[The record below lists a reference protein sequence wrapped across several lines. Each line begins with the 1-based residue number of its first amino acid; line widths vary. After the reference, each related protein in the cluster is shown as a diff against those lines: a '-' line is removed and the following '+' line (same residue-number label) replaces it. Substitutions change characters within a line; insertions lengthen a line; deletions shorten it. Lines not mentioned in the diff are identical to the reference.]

1 VFLVVL
7 GRSGSAETAREV
19 LDRRANL
26 DKTTRH
32 WNDREQR
39 VNLTLQKKTGGV
51 QHQTLVI
58 YERRRADGEDQTL
71 VIVETPAAVKGTALL
86 SYSHPGRSDE
96 QWAYLPALKRVRQIS
111 TSKADRSEA
120 FARTDL
126 SFHDLDVL
134 QNMTSW
140 PEKDAPAVLLGEE
153 GLDGVATYRIEIRPT
168 RPDVYYARIVVWL
181 GKDDVIT
188 RRSDFFGDGTEAIK
202 RIDYSDIRAV
212 DGIPVAHRLEARTLA
227 AQSRTVMDVERVR
240 FNQNLEADL
249 FTQRTLAR
257 GKR

>member
-1 VFLVVL
+1 LLVML
-7 GRSGSAETAREV
+7 GGTASAETAREV
-19 LDRRANL
+19 LDRRAHL
-26 DKTTRH
+26 DRTARH

-39 VNLTLQKKTGGV
+39 VNLTLEKARGGI

-58 YERRRADGEDQTL
+58 YERRRADGHDQTL

-96 QWAYLPALKRVRQIS
+96 QWAYLPAIKRVRQIA
-111 TSKADRSEA
+111 TSKAGRSEA

-126 SFHDLDVL
+126 SFHDLDIL

-140 PEKDAPAVLLGEE
+140 PEQDAPAVLLGEE
-153 GLDGVATYRIEIRPT
+153 MLDGVATYRIEIRPT
-168 RPDVYYARIVVWL
+168 RPDVYYARIVMWL

-188 RRSDFFGDGTEAIK
+188 RRSEFFSDGAEALK
-202 RIDYSDIRAV
+202 RIDYGNIRPV